1 MHPYWTNIL
10 GSLSICCK
18 GASRVWVLIIR
29 SQDDCILSDPLVLLR
44 SLLRSPVL
52 SPATVISVRY
62 CSRRE
67 EPPPPRGHA
76 LPPPPPWV
84 VGHRGYKAWFS
95 CFHLG
100 RHRRA
105 TPDPVLSVGWLRPRW
120 RPHRRPASPLP
131 KSSFLA
137 THHLTGVSP
146 ESILSKP
153 CAHDCLPQCH
163 VQVSPGTGR
172 LVKQYSSMTLE
183 GHEVIF
189 WPYFQVLGYF
199 SLTEVGKKSVE
210 RTDKSGW
217 KSSPHLDKHRPL
229 PESASR
235 PQRGVGN
242 SQAVVPWRR

>member
-1 MHPYWTNIL
+1 MLEAGRTASPQRSRPPSPATL
-10 GSLSICCK
+10 GGRAQGLQS
-18 GASRVWVLIIR
+18 
-29 SQDDCILSDPLVLLR
+29 LVLL
-44 SLLRSPVL
+44 
-52 SPATVISVRY
+52 
-62 CSRRE
+62 
-67 EPPPPRGHA
+67 
-76 LPPPPPWV
+76 LPF
-84 VGHRGYKAWFS
+84 GT
-95 CFHLG
+95 
-100 RHRRA
+100 HRRA